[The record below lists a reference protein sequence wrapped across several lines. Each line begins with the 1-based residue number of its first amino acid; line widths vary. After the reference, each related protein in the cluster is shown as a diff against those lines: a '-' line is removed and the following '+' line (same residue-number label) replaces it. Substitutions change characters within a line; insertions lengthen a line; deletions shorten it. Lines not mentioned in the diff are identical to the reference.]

1 MHRGD
6 GLFQQFETIAGE
18 LYEDAEEKAGGDRG
32 DDVGAEGPLFLL
44 ANGERYAL
52 DYYRA
57 RGDRDEEDDD
67 EPYAAEARGRL
78 EKSAREVVNGG
89 GDHAP
94 PQASRVGLLVD
105 AFQKE
110 GEDAKREDE
119 GEASDG
125 YAPEGLAGKPRVEI
139 VDEGR
144 GLRDG
149 GIEGMEGGLDRRED
163 DGEQR
168 EREGDP
174 REPPDVA
181 G

>member
-1 MHRGD
+1 MPS
-6 GLFQQFETIAGE
+6 TIIAP
-18 LYEDAEEKAGGDRG
+18 AAITTPRT
-32 DDVGAEGPLFLL
+32 
-44 ANGERYAL
+44 
-52 DYYRA
+52 
-57 RGDRDEEDDD
+57 DDD
-67 EPYAAEARGRL
+67 EPDAAQARGRL
-78 EKSAREVVNGG
+78 EESAREVVHRR

-105 AFQKE
+105 ALQEE
-110 GEDAKREDE
+110 GKTQRREDE

-125 YAPEGLAGKPRVEI
+125 YAPEGLAGKPRVEV